1 MFYTYVRFFSSSE
14 SLAASE
20 SDEKEAAKPVKLTT
34 AERKALAQKSIFSD
48 SDSES
53 GTKRPRSPMVRT
65 KAAMKEFSVDAL
77 PRGQKSQQ
85 PQKQPPATKKTPALS
100 ASSSS
105 SRYIHAAK
113 FPKRPIF
120 LTVRFFFSSE
130 SESDSET
137 LASKKRP
144 SASAAKNKSKTTS
157 ASKTGDSDFYPLIV
171 PERAAAR
178 KATAMLKDDGV
189 PKKPKVTPLAAAA
202 ASNLNNESSNSSSP
216 TTKETTKEKK
226 SSKKH
231 HKRPPKSRST
241 SPESM
246 EEVNI
251 FADVTPDLS
260 GYVPQRKAALKATTQ
275 MKDADKYVF
284 FYDTIFFSFREP
296 HF

>member
-1 MFYTYVRFFSSSE
+1 M
-14 SLAASE
+14 
-20 SDEKEAAKPVKLTT
+20 
-34 AERKALAQKSIFSD
+34 
-48 SDSES
+48 
-53 GTKRPRSPMVRT
+53 
-65 KAAMKEFSVDAL
+65 
-77 PRGQKSQQ
+77 
-85 PQKQPPATKKTPALS
+85 
-100 ASSSS
+100 
-105 SRYIHAAK
+105 
-113 FPKRPIF
+113 
-120 LTVRFFFSSE
+120 
-130 SESDSET
+130 
-137 LASKKRP
+137 
-144 SASAAKNKSKTTS
+144 
-157 ASKTGDSDFYPLIV
+157 IV

-189 PKKPKVTPLAAAA
+189 PKKPKVTPLAAAV

-284 FYDTIFFSFREP
+284 FNVFVDP